1 MRKVTSDDPYIA
13 ESGQGRARKTGRSG
27 PDHDKRRIDRC
38 ASKREGEAGKRITKQ
53 KQKSRGRWRR
63 RLYYT
68 FRPRNGHF
76 NPCTTLPRSYVSLS
90 LSLPS
95 STSSSLPSA
104 ALGRSSKLI
113 DMRDRAE
120 ENDVRHHVTC
130 ARETGSRSGRLF
142 VARVGPL
149 LHRSPKEHCRIQ
161 LVVIAT
167 VCVCIRVRV
176 VHAIRRRDGEKGK
189 ERGRWRTRR
198 RSGGYLLVRESRPL

>member
-1 MRKVTSDDPYIA
+1 MRF
-13 ESGQGRARKTGRSG
+13 Q
-27 PDHDKRRIDRC
+27 
-38 ASKREGEAGKRITKQ
+38 EGGAGKRITKQ

-90 LSLPS
+90 LSPFLHLFVS
-95 STSSSLPSA
+95 SFRGSRPQQQ
-104 ALGRSSKLI
+104 I

-149 LHRSPKEHCRIQ
+149 LHRSPKEHCRTQ

-167 VCVCIRVRV
+167 VCVCVYV
-176 VHAIRRRDGEKGK
+176 YVLCTLSGEEMGRRERSERDGE
-189 ERGRWRTRR
+189 RGEEAEGI
-198 RSGGYLLVRESRPL
+198 SL

>member
-38 ASKREGEAGKRITKQ
+38 ASKREGGAGKRITKQ

-90 LSLPS
+90 LSPFLHLFVS
-95 STSSSLPSA
+95 SFRGSRPQQQ
-104 ALGRSSKLI
+104 I

-149 LHRSPKEHCRIQ
+149 LHRSPKEHCRTQ